1 MTEHTTTG
9 LSDHDAKVRRLIEA
23 DTMLTELRLHPGW
36 QVYEQ
41 ILGDSVEAWQ
51 TKMNSGRLTV
61 GGDKPDADYR
71 YVAGFLEGLRT
82 ARAAHDVVQAQ
93 LKRAQAAERE
103 MDGVAP
109 DEPWAYAGGVT

>member
-1 MTEHTTTG
+1 MTETTTTG
-9 LSDHDAKVRRLIEA
+9 LSDHDAKIRRLIEA
-23 DTMLTELRLHPGW
+23 DAQLTELRQHPGW

-41 ILGDSVEAWQ
+41 ILADTVKVWQ

-93 LKRAQAAERE
+93 LARAQQTA
-103 MDGVAP
+103 DVAP
-109 DEPWAYAGGVT
+109 DEDWAYAGGVT

>member
-1 MTEHTTTG
+1 MTDHTTTG

-23 DTMLTELRLHPGW
+23 DTVLADLKQHPGW
-36 QVYEQ
+36 AVYQQ
-41 ILGDSVEAWQ
+41 ILDDSVEAWQ

-93 LKRAQAAERE
+93 LARAQQTA
-103 MDGVAP
+103 DVAP